1 MLCVCMPR
9 CSQSHLIPHLG
20 LQAGPA
26 FILRQA
32 AKRRFGG
39 PGGTAAAKIVQN
51 VHKIDVGI
59 VRRVIWVKILMDIT
73 VGKVLRTHII
83 EMVGYLQFP
92 PVCDDIFVA
101 GVFDFFLEPI
111 ELVNGI

>member
-1 MLCVCMPR
+1 MYG
-9 CSQSHLIPHLG
+9 LIV
-20 LQAGPA
+20 
-26 FILRQA
+26 IL
-32 AKRRFGG
+32 
-39 PGGTAAAKIVQN
+39 IVEILFFTTYTSFNVLKN
-51 VHKIDVGI
+51 VHVIYECVVRRI
-59 VRRVIWVKILMDIT
+59 VRIKILMDIT

-83 EMVGYLQFP
+83 EMVGYLQFS